1 MSLRTLLV
9 EDEPGLVLTVSDLLS
24 EAGYHVE
31 SASDGQE
38 GFDKAVK
45 GNFDLV
51 VLDWMLPR
59 MPGIEVCRRL
69 RESGQKCAILMLTA
83 RAELA
88 NRIEGLQTGADDY
101 LTKPFHPEELLA
113 RVQALLRRF
122 GKEERPHVN
131 TFSFADV
138 VVDFDRGSLV
148 KDGRPVTLGGKE
160 LQLLRYLVTN
170 RGETVTREELLQKVW
185 EYNGDVESRTLDVH
199 VAWLRQKLED
209 SPQSPRYIHTVRGKG
224 YRFTP

>member
-9 EDEPGLVLTVSDLLS
+9 EDEPGLVLTVSDLLT
-24 EAGYHVE
+24 EAGYLVE
-31 SASDGQE
+31 SALDGQDGLE
-38 GFDKAVK
+38 KALG

-51 VLDWMLPR
+51 ILDWMLPR

-83 RAELA
+83 RAEVS
-88 NRIEGLQTGADDY
+88 NRIEGLRTGADDY
-101 LTKPFHPEELLA
+101 LVKPFHPEELLA

-122 GKEERPHVN
+122 GKEERPHVS

-138 VVDFDRGSLV
+138 CIDFERGEFV
-148 KDGRPVTLGGKE
+148 KDGRITPMGGKE
-160 LQLLRYLVTN
+160 LQLLRYLITN

-185 EYNGDVESRTLDVH
+185 EYSGDVESRTLDVH
-199 VAWLRQKLED
+199 IAWLRQKLED
-209 SPQSPRYIHTVRGKG
+209 SPQSPRFIHTVRGKG

>member
-1 MSLRTLLV
+1 MSLRILLV
-9 EDEPGLVLTVSDLLS
+9 EDEPGLVLTLSDLLT
-24 EAGYHVE
+24 EAGYEVD
-31 SASDGQE
+31 SASDGAT
-38 GFDKAVK
+38 GLDK
-45 GNFDLV
+45 GLNGHYDLII
-51 VLDWMLPR
+51 LDWMMPR
-59 MPGIEVCRRL
+59 MAGVEVCRRL
-69 RESGQKCAILMLTA
+69 RESGVGGSIMMLTA
-83 RAELA
+83 RAEVA

-101 LTKPFHPEELLA
+101 LTKPFHPDELLA

-131 TFSFADV
+131 TFE
-138 VVDFDRGSLV
+138 FDGIAVNFERGELV
-148 KDGRPVTLGGKE
+148 KHGKPVPLGGKE
-160 LQLLRYLVTN
+160 LQLLRYLITN

-209 SPQSPRYIHTVRGKG
+209 SPQTPRHIHTVRGKG